1 MINDYPTLSTYL
13 IQKDS
18 YTAYIARDDFCN
30 TVYDPCSIELYIHD
44 SIPRLVDD
52 YTRSNLKRPTQRKV
66 IIHTINRFQPGL
78 FSLSFSL
85 ALSLTCYRHRK
96 RKNKSAS
103 PFHLEKFDTKKWGK
117 GRRGRSERR
126 SIATVQRRR
135 RVRTAQL
142 EPEEF
147 RRLDIS
153 SNDHPARSGRPI
165 NRQDLAW
172 LARGGGSAVREVRK
186 SARIAA
192 FDRLHRRCSS
202 LYLVRKD

>member
-1 MINDYPTLSTYL
+1 M
-13 IQKDS
+13 
-18 YTAYIARDDFCN
+18 
-30 TVYDPCSIELYIHD
+30 
-44 SIPRLVDD
+44 DD

-66 IIHTINRFQPGL
+66 IIQSTVSNRD
-78 FSLSFSL
+78 FSLF
-85 ALSLTCYRHRK
+85 LSLSLFLLHV
-96 RKNKSAS
+96 SS
-103 PFHLEKFDTKKWGK
+103 QEGKKQKCVAFPLGK
-117 GRRGRSERR
+117 IRYEEMGEGRRGRSERR

>member
-1 MINDYPTLSTYL
+1 M
-13 IQKDS
+13 
-18 YTAYIARDDFCN
+18 
-30 TVYDPCSIELYIHD
+30 
-44 SIPRLVDD
+44 
-52 YTRSNLKRPTQRKV
+52 
-66 IIHTINRFQPGL
+66 
-78 FSLSFSL
+78 
-85 ALSLTCYRHRK
+85 YRHRK
-96 RKNKSAS
+96 GKNKSAS

-172 LARGGGSAVREVRK
+172 LAGDRPWEKFASPHASPRSIDFIVGARRCIWCGKISRSSPSSPSVLLPYSVSHFHASNFNRFFSGKRK
-186 SARIAA
+186 S
-192 FDRLHRRCSS
+192 S
-202 LYLVRKD
+202 LSLSFWNG